1 MKIKALPF
9 EELNLSKCPDGLIPA
24 VIQNDSTLEVLMLG
38 YMNREAYEKTL
49 AEGRVTFYSRTR
61 STLWTKGET
70 SGNSLNVVSLH
81 VDCDVDT
88 LLIRVNPIGP
98 TCHTGARSCFYQEGD
113 SAEGFIRQLQSV
125 IQQRHAEMPEGSY
138 TTKLFNKGVG
148 KISQKV
154 GEEAVETII
163 EASAG
168 NYDAMVPEAA
178 DLIYHLLVLLEATG
192 KSIADLEEELV
203 RRHS

>member
-1 MKIKALPF
+1 MEQIKF
-9 EELNLSKCPDGLIPA
+9 EDLNLEKCPDGLIPA
-24 VIQNDSTLEVLMLG
+24 VIQDDRTLEVLMLG
-38 YMNREAYEKTL
+38 YMNKEAFDKSIEL
-49 AEGRVTFYSRTR
+49 GRVTFFSRTR

-70 SGNSLNVVSLH
+70 SGHYLNIKSIN
-81 VDCDVDT
+81 VDCDSDT
-88 LLIRVNPIGP
+88 LLIRVIPIGP
-98 TCHTGARSCFYQEGD
+98 TCHTGARSCFYQNGD
-113 SAEGFIRQLQSV
+113 TTDGFIRQLQSV

-192 KSIADLEEELV
+192 KSIKDLEDELQK
-203 RRHS
+203 RHS

>member
-1 MKIKALPF
+1 MEIKSIPYG
-9 EELNLSKCPDGLIPA
+9 ELNLSKCPDGLIPA
-24 VIQNDSTLEVLMLG
+24 VIQDDRTLEVLMLG
-38 YMNREAYEKTL
+38 YMNQEAYEKSL

-70 SGNSLNVVSLH
+70 SGNFLNIKSVS
-81 VDCDVDT
+81 VDCDNDT
-88 LLIRVNPIGP
+88 LLIRVIPIGP
-98 TCHTGARSCFYQEGD
+98 TCHTGARSCFRQDGD
-113 SAEGFIRQLQSV
+113 TSEGFIRMLQTV
-125 IQQRHAEMPEGSY
+125 IQERHAEMPVGSY

-203 RRHS
+203 KRHS

>member
-1 MKIKALPF
+1 MKINSIPF
-9 EELNLSKCPDGLIPA
+9 SELELSKCPDGLIPA
-24 VIQNDSTLEVLMLG
+24 IVQDDRTLEVLMLG
-38 YMNREAYEKTL
+38 YMNEEAYNKSLETGL
-49 AEGRVTFYSRTR
+49 TTFYSRTR
-61 STLWTKGET
+61 QTLWTKGET
-70 SGNSLNVVSLH
+70 SGNSLFIKSIH
-81 VDCDVDT
+81 VDCDADT
-88 LLIRVNPIGP
+88 LLVRVDPVGP
-98 TCHTGARSCFYQEGD
+98 TCHTGARSCFYQEAD
-113 SAEGFIRQLQSV
+113 SAEGFIRKLEGVVQK
-125 IQQRHAEMPEGSY
+125 RHEEMPEGSY

-168 NYDAMVPEAA
+168 NYDAMIPEAA

-192 KSIADLEEELV
+192 KSIKDIEEELV

>member
-1 MKIKALPF
+1 MEIKSIPF
-9 EELNLSKCPDGLIPA
+9 GELNLSKCPDGLIPA
-24 VIQNDSTLEVLMLG
+24 VIQDDRTLEVLMLG
-38 YMNREAYEKTL
+38 YMNEEAYNKSL

-61 STLWTKGET
+61 STLWTKGES
-70 SGNSLNVVSLH
+70 SGHFLNIVDIL
-81 VDCDVDT
+81 VDCDSDT
-88 LLIRVNPIGP
+88 LLIRVVPIGP
-98 TCHTGARSCFYQEGD
+98 TCHTGARSCFRQNGD
-113 SAEGFIRQLQSV
+113 TPEGFIRMLQSV
-125 IQQRHAEMPEGSY
+125 IQERHAQMPEGSY

-192 KSIADLEEELV
+192 KSIADLEAELV
-203 RRHS
+203 KRHS

>member
-1 MKIKALPF
+1 MEIKSIPF
-9 EELNLSKCPDGLIPA
+9 SELNLSKCPDGLIPA
-24 VIQNDSTLEVLMLG
+24 VIQDYRTLEVLMLG
-38 YMNREAYEKTL
+38 YMNQEAYEKSL

-61 STLWTKGET
+61 STLWTKGES
-70 SGNSLNVVSLH
+70 SGHFLNIVDVL
-81 VDCDVDT
+81 VDCDNDT
-88 LLIRVNPIGP
+88 LLIRVVPIGP
-98 TCHTGARSCFYQEGD
+98 TCHTGARSCFRQNGD
-113 SAEGFIRQLQSV
+113 TSEGFIRLLQSV
-125 IQQRHAEMPEGSY
+125 IQERHAQMPEGSY

-203 RRHS
+203 KRHS

>member
-1 MKIKALPF
+1 MCKTTPF
-9 EELNLSKCPDGLIPA
+9 SELNLSKCPDGLVPA
-24 VIQNDSTLEVLMLG
+24 IIQDDTTLEVLMLG
-38 YMNREAYEKTL
+38 YMNEEAYNKTI
-49 AEGRVTFYSRTR
+49 ETEHVTFYSRTR

-70 SGNSLNVVSLH
+70 SGNFLNLKSIH
-81 VDCDVDT
+81 IDCDADT
-88 LLIRVNPIGP
+88 LLIRVEPIGP
-98 TCHTGARSCFYQEGD
+98 TCHTGARSCFYQESD
-113 SAEGFIRQLQSV
+113 SAEGFVRKLQSV
-125 IQQRHAEMPEGSY
+125 VQQRHAEMPEGSY

-168 NYDAMVPEAA
+168 NYDAMIPEAA

-192 KSIADLEEELV
+192 KSISDIEEELV
-203 RRHS
+203 KRHS

>member
-1 MKIKALPF
+1 K
-9 EELNLSKCPDGLIPA
+9 
-24 VIQNDSTLEVLMLG
+24 
-38 YMNREAYEKTL
+38 
-49 AEGRVTFYSRTR
+49 VTFFSRTR
-61 STLWTKGET
+61 QQLWTKGET
-70 SGNSLNVVSLH
+70 SGHYLNIVSIAP
-81 VDCDVDT
+81 DCDFDT
-88 LLIRVNPIGP
+88 LLIRVIPIGP
-98 TCHTGARSCFYQEGD
+98 TCHTGARSCFYQSGD
-113 SAEGFIRQLQSV
+113 TTEGFIRILQSV
-125 IQQRHAEMPEGSY
+125 IQQRHKEMPQGSY

-192 KSIADLEEELV
+192 KSIADLEDELTK
-203 RRHS
+203 RHS